1 MTAHDPEA
9 ISALEAKARIVRK
22 HIVRMTYVAG
32 SGHPGGSLSAADI
45 LVALYFN
52 IMKHDPKNPCL
63 SERDRFVAS
72 KGHCAPAV
80 YATLAEAGYF
90 PVSEL
95 ANLRK
100 LGGTLQGHPSMRR
113 CLGIDMSTGS
123 LGQGLSVGVG
133 MALAAKLDRKPYRV
147 FTLHGDGEMQSGNIW
162 EGAMAAAHYKLDNI
176 TAFLDRNKLQ
186 IDGPTEQVMSIE
198 PIGFKW
204 KSFGWHVLEINGHS
218 FAEIISAVDEAR
230 EFNGKPT
237 MIIAH
242 TVKGKGVS
250 FMEGALAFHGMAPS
264 KAQSEQALKELGGET

>member
-1 MTAHDPEA
+1 MTAYDPEA

-22 HIVRMTYVAG
+22 HIVRMTCAAG

-52 IMKHDPKNPCL
+52 IMKHDPENPCL

-230 EFNGKPT
+230 EFKGKPT